1 VSDGPQFADISR
13 LVRPNRVAVVGA
25 SDRAGSFGR
34 STYVNVRDNST
45 VPGGTFPVNPA
56 YQTVLGDQAYPTVS
70 AIPGDPVDVAIVLVS
85 ADLVL
90 DVVRD
95 CANHGVRHLMVL
107 SSGFSETDDTGVDRQ
122 RQMVELARAA
132 GMRIY
137 GPNSPGLS
145 NNADQVLLTMSPV
158 AGDDVSIGPVGLVTQ
173 GGGLGRAIMQ
183 WRDRG
188 LGIGLWASPGNEADL
203 DVSDFVNH
211 MIDDERIRVIGAV
224 VEGFSDGP
232 KFIEAARRA
241 QVAGKPVVVLKIG
254 RSEYGQKTAASHTA
268 SIAGNDA
275 VADAVFG
282 QYGVVRVDDVD
293 ELAETML
300 LFCRALEGE
309 IERVGDVC
317 VYSFSGGTASL
328 GADMIGAAGLRLAE
342 FAPETAAALQE
353 RAPSFGFVDNPIDL
367 TTRVF
372 TDSELN
378 RAVFELV
385 CADPNV
391 GSILFAMPADY
402 GESTVS
408 VTTDALAIAGPRG
421 TTLIPVWMSPKHGGG
436 YDVLAAAGFAPFD
449 GLKRAVNA
457 LARGVAWVR
466 TRDVGPT
473 PDAGPTA
480 DAGTASAPT
489 HSADAPVRNG
499 LGYAEVRE
507 LLERHGLRFPAE
519 TFVTSAEQAADAA
532 RAIARP
538 VAMKLAAPGLV
549 HKTEVGGVALGVV
562 GPDEAAVV
570 YATMTDPDRL
580 ARFGFVA
587 DGVYVQEMV
596 GDGIDVLVGAHHDG
610 VFGPILTVG
619 TGGIETEIEKDVLH
633 LAIPFT
639 DEQLLRA
646 LRPLRLSQRL
656 AGVRGAT
663 AADLTVLF
671 RVAQS
676 FATLFVE
683 PGGKIAELEVNP
695 LRVVVGEHG
704 TECITLDAVLVSQA

>member
-1 VSDGPQFADISR
+1 VSAVQFADISR

-25 SDRAGSFGR
+25 SDRTGSFGR

-56 YQTVLGDQAYPTVS
+56 YRTVLGDLAYPTVS

-90 DVVRD
+90 DVVKD
-95 CANHGVRHLMVL
+95 CANHGVRHVMVL
-107 SSGFSETDDTGVDRQ
+107 SSGFSETDDTGADLQ
-122 RQMVELARAA
+122 RQMVEIARAV
-132 GMRIY
+132 GMRMY

-145 NNADQVLLTMSPV
+145 NNADRVLLTMSPV
-158 AGDDVSIGPVGLVTQ
+158 AGEDVSIGPVGLVTQ

-183 WRDRG
+183 WRERG
-188 LGIGLWASPGNEADL
+188 LGVGLWASPGNEADL

-224 VEGFSDGP
+224 VEGFSDGA
-232 KFIEAARRA
+232 KFIESARRA

-300 LFCRALEGE
+300 LFCRALEGD
-309 IERVGDVC
+309 INRVGEVC

-328 GADMIGAAGLRLAE
+328 GADMIGAAGLRLAD
-342 FAPETAAALQE
+342 FRPETAAALQE
-353 RAPSFGFVDNPIDL
+353 RAPSFGLVDNPIDL

-385 CADPNV
+385 CDDPNV
-391 GSILFAMPADY
+391 GSVLFAMPADY

-408 VTTDALAIAGPRG
+408 VTTDALAIARPRG
-421 TTLIPVWMSPKHGGG
+421 TILIPVWMSPKHGGG

-449 GLKRAVNA
+449 GLKRAVTA
-457 LARGVAWVR
+457 LARVVGWAR
-466 TRDVGPT
+466 TRDSAPAE
-473 PDAGPTA
+473 DAGAQPA
-480 DAGTASAPT
+480 VAHPASSAAG
-489 HSADAPVRNG
+489 RG
-499 LGYAEVRE
+499 LAYAEVRAR
-507 LLERHGLRFPAE
+507 LERHGLRFPAE
-519 TFVTSAEQAADAA
+519 TFVTSAEQAAAA
-532 RAIARP
+532 VRAIARP
-538 VAMKLAAPGLV
+538 VAMKLAAEGLV
-549 HKTEVGGVALGVV
+549 HKTEVGGVALGVISAE
-562 GPDEAAVV
+562 DAAAI
-570 YATMTDPDRL
+570 YASMTDPDRL
-580 ARFGFVA
+580 ERLGFVA

-596 GDGIDVLVGAHHDG
+596 GDGIDVLVGAHRDE

-639 DEQLLRA
+639 DAQFIRA
-646 LRPLRLSQRL
+646 LRPLRLWQRL
-656 AGVRGAT
+656 AGVRGA
-663 AADLTVLF
+663 APADLDELL

-676 FATLFVE
+676 FATLFVDPAGE
-683 PGGKIAELEVNP
+683 IAELEVNP

-704 TECITLDAVLVSQA
+704 TECITLDAVLVRQA

>member
-1 VSDGPQFADISR
+1 VIDVPQFADISR

-34 STYVNVRDNST
+34 STYVNVRDNSA

-56 YQTVLGDQAYPTVS
+56 YQTVLGDQAYPSVS

-90 DVVRD
+90 DVVKD

-224 VEGFSDGP
+224 VEGFSDGA

-300 LFCRALEGE
+300 LFCRCLEGE
-309 IERVGDVC
+309 IDRVGDVC

-328 GADMIGAAGLRLAE
+328 GADMIGAAGLRLAG
-342 FAPETAAALQE
+342 FTAETAAALQE

-378 RAVFELV
+378 RSVFELV

-421 TTLIPVWMSPKHGGG
+421 TVLIPVWMSPKHGGG

-457 LARGVAWVR
+457 LARVVTWVR
-466 TRDVGPT
+466 TRD
-473 PDAGPTA
+473 AGATA
-480 DAGTASAPT
+480 DVGAESSPA
-489 HSADAPVRNG
+489 HSANAPVRHG
-499 LGYAEVRE
+499 LAYAEVRE
-507 LLERHGLRFPAE
+507 RLERHGLRFPAE
-519 TFVTSAEQAADAA
+519 TFVTSAEAAADAV

-538 VAMKLAAPGLV
+538 VAMKLSAEGLV
-549 HKTEVGGVALGVV
+549 HKTEVGGVALGVAS
-562 GPDEAAVV
+562 PDEAAAV

-587 DGVYVQEMV
+587 AGVYVQEMV
-596 GDGIDVLVGAHHDG
+596 GDGIDVLVGAHRDE
-610 VFGPILTVG
+610 VFGPILTIG

-646 LRPLRLSQRL
+646 LRPLRLWQRL
-656 AGVRGAT
+656 GGVRGAA
-663 AADLTVLF
+663 AADPAELL
-671 RVAQS
+671 RVARS
-676 FATLFVE
+676 FAALFVD
-683 PGGKIAELEVNP
+683 PAGNIAELEVNP

-704 TECITLDAVLVSQA
+704 TECITLDAVLVGPA

>member
-1 VSDGPQFADISR
+1 MSAVPQFADISR

-34 STYVNVRDNST
+34 STYVNVRDNSA

-56 YQTVLGDQAYPTVS
+56 YHTVLGDPAYPTVS

-90 DVVRD
+90 AVVKD
-95 CANHGVRHLMVL
+95 CANYGVRHLMVL
-107 SSGFSETDDTGVDRQ
+107 SSGFSETDDTGADRQ
-122 RQMVELARAA
+122 RQMVEIAHAA

-158 AGDDVSIGPVGLVTQ
+158 AGDDVSVGPIGLVTQ

-183 WRDRG
+183 WRERG

-224 VEGFSDGP
+224 VEGFSDGA

-241 QVAGKPVVVLKIG
+241 RVAGKPVVVLKIG

-275 VADAVFG
+275 VADAVFR

-300 LFCRALEGE
+300 LFSRALDGE
-309 IERVGDVC
+309 IDRVGDVC

-342 FAPETAAALQE
+342 FSPETAAALEE

-421 TTLIPVWMSPKHGGG
+421 TVLIPVWMSPKHGGG

-449 GLKRAVNA
+449 GLKRAVTA
-457 LARGVAWVR
+457 LARVVAWAR
-466 TRDVGPT
+466 GRDAAPI
-473 PDAGPTA
+473 A
-480 DAGTASAPT
+480 DAGAEPAAAHTGGGSPAR
-489 HSADAPVRNG
+489 HG
-499 LGYAEVRE
+499 LAYAEVRDR
-507 LLERHGLRFPAE
+507 LERQGLRFPAE
-519 TFVTSAEQAADAA
+519 TFVTNAEQAADAV
-532 RAIARP
+532 RSIARP
-538 VAMKLAAPGLV
+538 VAMKLAAEGLV
-549 HKTEVGGVALGVV
+549 HKTEVGGVALGVTS
-562 GPDEAAVV
+562 PDEAAAV
-570 YATMTDPDRL
+570 YATMTDPGRL

-596 GDGIDVLVGAHHDG
+596 GDGIDVLVGAHRDE

-639 DEQLLRA
+639 DDQLLRA
-646 LRPLRLSQRL
+646 LRPLRLWQRL
-656 AGVRGAT
+656 AGVRGAA
-663 AADLTVLF
+663 AADVGELL

-676 FATLFVE
+676 FAALFADPAGDV
-683 PGGKIAELEVNP
+683 AELEVNP

-704 TECITLDAVLVSQA
+704 TECITLDAVLVGRA